1 MIGIEE
7 EMKEQEEKLKEV
19 RYNEAIIATLSS
31 AVNAY
36 NSAAQTPFIGWI
48 LGPVA
53 AAAALYFGYQKANMI
68 KSMEQGGMVGGR
80 LHSQGGTLIEA
91 ERGEFVMSRRA
102 VDAVGVEE
110 MNRINEGEAN
120 RGGDVV
126 VNVSGNV
133 MTEEFVNTDLAD
145 AIRTA
150 VRRGTDFGIK

>member
-1 MIGIEE
+1 
-7 EMKEQEEKLKEV
+7 
-19 RYNEAIIATLSS
+19 
-31 AVNAY
+31 
-36 NSAAQTPFIGWI
+36 
-48 LGPVA
+48 
-53 AAAALYFGYQKANMI
+53 
-68 KSMEQGGMVGGR
+68 MVGGR